1 MSPMI
6 EPEPQLAG
14 DYWVLPSVDGT
25 ADGVLRLHVAI
36 AVADPEDLGG
46 GDVSVELI
54 ADGAPMQM
62 LVAPEDG
69 PLPSL
74 ATIGVNA
81 YAIYRFAN
89 PDGQE
94 PSTATVSVRGE
105 SATFDVSVPIG

>member
-25 ADGVLRLHVAI
+25 SDGVLRLHVAI
-36 AVADPEDLGG
+36 AVADPSDLGG
-46 GDVSVELI
+46 GDVSVELL
-54 ADGAPMQM
+54 ADGQPLQV

-69 PLPSL
+69 PLPCLSM
-74 ATIGVNA
+74 IGINA

-89 PDGQE
+89 PDALQ
-94 PSTATVSVRGE
+94 PSTVTVTVRGE
-105 SATFDVSVPIG
+105 SSTFDLAVPIV